1 MWECPCGSGSG
12 SKGIFEFA
20 LGHGVSRSRCTAGSN
35 RADGAAVDSGKEK
48 GNGGSNLSEGQRS
61 KRENYKGSEIAR

>member
-1 MWECPCGSGSG
+1 MREWEWF
-12 SKGIFEFA
+12 KGNLRIRVGTRMHE
-20 LGHGVSRSRCTAGSN
+20 VSRSRCTAGSN

-48 GNGGSNLSEGQRS
+48 GNGGSSLSEGQRS